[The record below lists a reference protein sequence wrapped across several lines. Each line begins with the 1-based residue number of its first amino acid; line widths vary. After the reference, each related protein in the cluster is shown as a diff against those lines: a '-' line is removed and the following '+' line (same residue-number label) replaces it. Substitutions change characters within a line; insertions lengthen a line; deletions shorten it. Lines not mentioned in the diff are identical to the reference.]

1 MLEPTIGNHKQE
13 FLNNWYSKLKNFSL
27 SLMENIVQFC
37 DKTINTTTQEIITTE
52 SSLKTRTNNNQF
64 QKIKAEMKNRES
76 SKKILR
82 QHKFKKLNTLKYTP
96 TVLSHTNS
104 QEDDVTQDRPR
115 KLLYSDIIERK
126 SSRSSINKKS
136 NKLQVP
142 TKPTNT
148 ITQGH

>member
-1 MLEPTIGNHKQE
+1 MLEPTIGNHNQE
-13 FLNNWYSKLKNFSL
+13 FLNNWYSKLKKSSL

-37 DKTINTTTQEIITTE
+37 NKTINTRTQEIITTE

-82 QHKFKKLNTLKYTP
+82 QHKFKKLNTLKYTH